1 MPLLFRLQFRQSSGH
16 LSLVAF
22 RALHLLLKALDAGRG
37 FLGHR
42 AETRL
47 FFHCLRSLLVKQ
59 VGSIALDFHGRESL
73 PHVVLQPSKLLLQ
86 MSGAFPVTEQRRLGL
101 LVRRRQASFLGHEF
115 GLAQSQLGQFGFHV
129 RPLPMQAF
137 KIVFQEPD
145 FEGAGFFL
153 QLPIVLGLLRLA
165 LQGPQLFFH
174 FGNDVAHASQ
184 VLLRGF
190 EFVQGF
196 RLLLFEATDS
206 RCFLDKRAAVLGRPG
221 EDVIDI
227 ALFDHRMPLGA
238 GPRFQKETAD
248 VFQPA
253 GDFVDG
259 IFAFP
264 VTVQSPRDHELV
276 VARQGLHH
284 TGHGLKFLTR
294 HVAEDQR
301 NFRHPQWLTRF
312 RPIEDDVFHT
322 FATQRFGALLTQN
335 P

>member
-22 RALHLLLKALDAGRG
+22 RALHLLLKVLDARRG

-59 VGSIALDFHGRESL
+59 VGSIALDFHGREGL
-73 PHVVLQPSKLLLQ
+73 PDAVLQLSKLLVQ
-86 MSGAFPVTEQRRLGL
+86 MSGALPVTEQRRFGL

-137 KIVFQEPD
+137 KIVLQEQD

-153 QLPIVLGLLRLA
+153 QLPIMLGLLRLA

-196 RLLLFEATDS
+196 RLLFFEAADS
-206 RCFLDKRAAVLGRPG
+206 RGFLDERAAVLRRPG

-253 GDFVDG
+253 GDFIDG

-264 VTVQSPRDHELV
+264 VTVQPARDHELFV
-276 VARQGLHH
+276 PRQGLHH
-284 TGHGLKFLTR
+284 AGHGLDFLIR
-294 HVAEDQR
+294 HVADDQR
-301 NFRHPQWLTRF
+301 DFRHAQRFTGF
-312 RPIEDDVFHT
+312 RPIEDDVFHAFT
-322 FATQRFGALLTQN
+322 TQRFGALLAQD